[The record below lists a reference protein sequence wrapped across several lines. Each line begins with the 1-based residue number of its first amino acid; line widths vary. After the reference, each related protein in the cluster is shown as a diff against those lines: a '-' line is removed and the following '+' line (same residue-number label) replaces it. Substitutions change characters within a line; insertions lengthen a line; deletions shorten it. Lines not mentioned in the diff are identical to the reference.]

1 MLHVITCVT
10 GTVLEDS
17 LALEREAAINRPV
30 LKSHSLPNSCGSA
43 NSTAQRQPYYI
54 PSRSDS
60 PSRPG
65 PEKPH
70 SRGAG
75 SSTDMSLS
83 EVLTQLRALT
93 ASSEE
98 LQRAVRDLQD
108 STVLLEARITELEAQ
123 WEHQEQ
129 VGPTPAECYHLTL
142 RQGWYDDNSALAVS
156 VQGHRDQ
163 VEHAGAV

>member
-1 MLHVITCVT
+1 M
-10 GTVLEDS
+10 
-17 LALEREAAINRPV
+17 

-43 NSTAQRQPYYI
+43 NSTAQRQSYYI

-60 PSRPG
+60 PPRPG

-98 LQRAVRDLQD
+98 LQRAARDLQD

-129 VGPTPAECYHLTL
+129 VDPTQAEDYQLSPRH
-142 RQGWYDDNSALAVS
+142 GWYDDHSASAVLVQDHQDHGGATRQTSSIPEKSNSIPSRINDLAT
-156 VQGHRDQ
+156 
-163 VEHAGAV
+163 